1 MKVEATKLQKKKH
14 KKSINVIIYK
24 ILHRTK
30 INISFTEFNSGS
42 SQTPVIEVL
51 KANDNGI
58 SGKNI
63 INMLMKD
70 TITRL
75 DTKKIVN
82 KV

>member
-1 MKVEATKLQKKKH
+1 MH
-14 KKSINVIIYK
+14 S
-24 ILHRTK
+24 TK
-30 INISFTEFNSGS
+30 IKINFSEFNSGS
-42 SQTPVIEVL
+42 NQTPVIEIL

-58 SGKNI
+58 SGKSI